1 MERMIFMNSAKNSYN
16 GQTAI
21 SEEIPINNT
30 STKAILN
37 AQTAFEGAAEKMDI
51 SNEDD
56 VQKLVGEMRKN
67 APQNVS

>member
-1 MERMIFMNSAKNSYN
+1 MERMIYMNFTKNSFN

-21 SEEIPINNT
+21 SEEPPVNNT

-37 AQTAFEGAAEKMDI
+37 TQTAFEGAAEKMGV

-56 VQKLVGEMRKN
+56 VQKLVDEMRKN